1 MGLARHG
8 DEIMSTSAKSVLQEA
23 LRLSPGDRAALVE
36 GLIGSLDQPDPT
48 MDSLWLKE
56 AEDRMAAYRSGELGA
71 VDAEKA
77 FSELGQPI

>member
-1 MGLARHG
+1 
-8 DEIMSTSAKSVLQEA
+8 MSTSAKSVLQEA
-23 LRLSPGDRAALVE
+23 LRLPPGDRAALVE
-36 GLIGSLDQPDPT
+36 GLIGSLDQPDPA